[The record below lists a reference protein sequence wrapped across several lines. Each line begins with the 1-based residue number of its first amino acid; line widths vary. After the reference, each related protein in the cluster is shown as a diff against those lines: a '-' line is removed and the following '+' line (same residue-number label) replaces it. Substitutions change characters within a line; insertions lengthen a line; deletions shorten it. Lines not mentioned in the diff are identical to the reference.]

1 MMSPFLGTCI
11 WKGMRM
17 RKLVTVLLAAVLI
30 LIAGFNVTGQI
41 SAEVDRIVTAVFQER
56 YDEVKD
62 CFLTE
67 SLMHRVDYGHGA
79 ITKAAKYPLDA
90 TEVHSRTYPQVA
102 HWFFGAKA
110 TYAYTYDYIG
120 YNETGQKYHT
130 GSYSVPVTLTL
141 QWMNGKWIIVDKHED
156 P

>member
-1 MMSPFLGTCI
+1 
-11 WKGMRM
+11 M
-17 RKLVTVLLAAVLI
+17 RKLVAVLLAAVLI

-41 SAEVDRIVTAVFQER
+41 SAEVDRIMTAVFQER

-79 ITKAAKYPLDA
+79 ITNAAKYPFDA

-120 YNETGQKYHT
+120 FNEAGEKFKAWD
-130 GSYSVPVTLTL
+130 GYSVPVTLTL
-141 QWMNGKWIIVDKHED
+141 QWMNGRWIIVDEHED